1 MGLEPTPSVA
11 CGRAVVQGEMLH
23 AVDPKTKFSS
33 ALDGAARGL
42 LRGALAGLALALS
55 DFGALWL
62 WLPIWSDRGA
72 LLVRVVA
79 TLVPPAAVL
88 GGLIGLVYELAG
100 FEKSTR
106 PFPYANRGALA
117 AALLSPALFVVARL
131 LMSGGKMARLSPH
144 ALYVAVAFT
153 LLLAVTFG
161 FVLAISRAVDAA
173 RKGSSRLRN
182 ALLVAI
188 VAAFFV
194 TTKLDQHVL
203 PNLYTYLHGVLAVV
217 AFAFAFAAVI
227 VAETAVT
234 AIRNVLA
241 NRPRLP
247 AIIAACVLSAAFVWQ
262 FATLDQNQNVRV
274 ALFDPRAS
282 IARSSMLALDPW
294 LPKNLGR
301 SARSARPSAHSRTL
315 GSTDGLPETSSAH
328 IVLISI
334 DALRADHLGTYGYDR
349 PTSPEIDALAARGVV
364 FERAYAAAPH
374 SSYSLS
380 STMTSEY
387 LHETVALGLPTPE
400 ATFASVVHE
409 HGYHSAA
416 FFTLG
421 IFHTDGEKLARY
433 RESAFGFRLHDHT
446 DRDARATTD
455 RVLEEADRIVRQNEP
470 PSLLWVHYFDVHAP
484 YENTS
489 FGTSDVDRYDSEIR
503 ETDKELG
510 RLVRELEARFAKPIV
525 FAITS
530 DHGEE
535 FRDHGGVYHG
545 STLYEEQIRVPL
557 IVAAPGFAG
566 IRVPAVVQ
574 SIDIVPTLLGLTGLD
589 AAPSMRG
596 RDLRPLVAGRVSSA
610 GPAFASV
617 LQKRM
622 AIAWPNKLVADLRF
636 GTYELFD
643 LSRDPHERRN
653 LANSNAELLV
663 TLREHVYGWLDEVA
677 LPPGTDQPV
686 DVRQRALDRGRL
698 GDRRAVSDLLALL
711 ADDAAPIEMRRDAG
725 RMLGRLAD
733 ESAAPRL
740 VELLSSPERLVAAEA
755 AIALGRMYD
764 VRAKEALRS
773 VVSSEDPDLRMR
785 GAVSLGR
792 LRDRDAIPALEEAL
806 TSATTEYE
814 REEAVRWLGRLR
826 ATTAVEALLAAIPE
840 FRTRHLVAVSLGE
853 IGDERAYE
861 PLAGML
867 DWERLAN
874 IRDAVVRGLGLLG
887 DSRAIERIATL
898 AVTEPELENATE
910 SLVRLG
916 ALERGRIGGVDFD
929 RVRGERAG
937 LRRCVEGALVHDWD
951 YAHRTWCEARPGT
964 VHVRL
969 HVPAAIARD
978 APLTLILGIK
988 RADEATPVELA
999 ARANGQAL
1007 APQRVSNQWS
1017 NLHWPV
1023 RAQRGIIDLELDVPA
1038 GATLLL
1044 DHALVLPS
1052 PAAPSER

>member
-1 MGLEPTPSVA
+1 MQNAPKPS
-11 CGRAVVQGEMLH
+11 
-23 AVDPKTKFSS
+23 KFFS
-33 ALDGAARGL
+33 ALDAAARGL
-42 LRGALAGLALALS
+42 LRGAFAGLALALS

-72 LLVRVVA
+72 LLARLVA
-79 TLVPPAAVL
+79 TVVPLGALL
-88 GGLIGLVYELAG
+88 GGVIGFLYGAFGLRE
-100 FEKSTR
+100 STR
-106 PFPYANRGALA
+106 PFPFAQRGALA

-131 LMSGGKMARLSPH
+131 LLSGGKMARLSPH
-144 ALYVAVAFT
+144 ELFVAIAF
-153 LLLAVTFG
+153 
-161 FVLAISRAVDAA
+161 I
-173 RKGSSRLRN
+173 
-182 ALLVAI
+182 ALLVATFVFTAVLSRTVDYATHAPARMRK
-188 VAAFFV
+188 VALAALAFGFV
-194 TTKLDQHVL
+194 VATKLDQHVL
-203 PNLYTYLHGVLAVV
+203 PNLYAYLHGALAVV
-217 AFAFAFAAVI
+217 AFALAFAGVT
-227 VAETAVT
+227 VAETFFAKIHD
-234 AIRNVLA
+234 ALA
-241 NRPRLP
+241 HRPRKP
-247 AIIAACVLSAAFVWQ
+247 ALITSYVLIVSLVWQ

-282 IARSSMLALDPW
+282 IARSTMLALDPW

-301 SARSARPSAHSRTL
+301 SARSTHPSAHSRTL
-315 GSTDGLPETSSAH
+315 GPTDGLPQTSNAH

-400 ATFASVVHE
+400 STFATVVHE

-433 RESAFGFRLHDHT
+433 RENAFGFRLHDHT

-557 IVAAPGFAG
+557 IVSAPGFSG
-566 IRVPAVVQ
+566 VRVPAVVQ
-574 SIDIVPTLLGLTGLD
+574 SIDIAPTLLGMTGLD

-596 RDLRPLVAGRVSSA
+596 RDLRPLIAGRVSSA

-622 AIAWPNKLVADLRF
+622 AIAWPHKLVADLRF

-643 LSRDPHERRN
+643 LASDPHERRN
-653 LANSNAELLV
+653 LANSNTGLL
-663 TLREHVYGWLDEVA
+663 TRLREHVYGWLDEVA

-698 GDRRAVSDLLALL
+698 GDRRAVNDLLALL
-711 ADDAAPIEMRRDAG
+711 ADDAAPIDMRRDAG

-740 VELLSSPERLVAAEA
+740 IELLASPERLVAAEA
-755 AIALGRMYD
+755 AIALGRMYN
-764 VRAKEALRS
+764 VRAKDALRS
-773 VVSSEDPDLRMR
+773 VVQSEDPDLRMR

-826 ATTAVEALLAAIPE
+826 ATTAVEGLIAAIPE
-840 FRTRHLVAVSLGE
+840 FRTRHLVAVALGE

-887 DSRAIERIATL
+887 DTRALDRIVPL
-898 AVTEPELENATE
+898 AVSEPELENATE

-916 ALERGRIGGVDFD
+916 AAERGRVGGIDFD
-929 RVRGERAG
+929 RVHGERAG

-951 YAHRTWCEARPGT
+951 YAHRTWCEAGAGT
-964 VHVRL
+964 LRMHLR
-969 HVPAAIARD
+969 VPSAIANRD
-978 APLTLILGIK
+978 PLTLIVGVK
-988 RADEATPVELA
+988 RAGDASPVELV
-999 ARANGQAL
+999 ARANGEPL
-1007 APQRVSNQWS
+1007 DTRRVSGQWT
-1017 NLHWPV
+1017 NLHWRV
-1023 RAQRGIIDLELDVPA
+1023 DATRGFVDIELDVPA
-1038 GATLLL
+1038 GTTLLL

-1052 PAAPSER
+1052 PESPDER